1 MKKLLLLALAVIPFA
16 IISCTKDGGINEDPT
31 TVNLAKHWFVRVQ
44 GPVTTSN
51 YSLFSTR
58 TTFITEVTDTF
69 GTQTQRMLKDT
80 ITLDDHNLL
89 TPSLRSN
96 VRITV
101 SSRTFGEGT
110 YKNWNDT
117 SNKFILKEGKIIRL
131 GGKSKTGR
139 TVDSL
144 YIKYAFESAPGTEY
158 ILTGHERTGLQE
170 DEYF

>member
-1 MKKLLLLALAVIPFA
+1 MKKILLLVLAIAPFV
-16 IISCTKDGGINEDPT
+16 IISCTKDEGISEDPNT
-31 TVNLAKHWFVRVQ
+31 INLAKHWFVRVQ
-44 GPVTTSN
+44 GPSSTSN

-58 TTFITEVTDTF
+58 TTFLTETTDTF

-89 TPSLRSN
+89 SPTLRAN
-96 VRITV
+96 ITLA
-101 SSRTFGEGT
+101 SRTFGEGT

-131 GGKSKTGR
+131 GGKSKTGK
-139 TVDSL
+139 TVDSI
-144 YIKYAFESAPGTEY
+144 YIKYTFQSAPGTDY
-158 ILTGHERTGLQE
+158 ILTGHERTGLLE

>member
-1 MKKLLLLALAVIPFA
+1 MKKLLILVVALAPFL
-16 IISCTKDGGINEDPT
+16 IISCSKDEGAADSPN

-44 GPVTTSN
+44 GPSSTSN

-89 TPSLRSN
+89 SPTLRAN
-96 VRITV
+96 VRINV
-101 SSRTFGEGT
+101 LARTFGEGT

-117 SNKFILKEGKIIRL
+117 SNKLILKEGKIIRS
-131 GGKSKTGR
+131 GGKSRTGK
-139 TVDSL
+139 TVDSIYL
-144 YIKYAFESAPGTEY
+144 KYSFQSAPGTDY
-158 ILTGHERTGLQE
+158 ILTGHERTGILE
-170 DEYF
+170 DEHF

>member
-1 MKKLLLLALAVIPFA
+1 MKKLILLALAVTPFI
-16 IISCTKDGGINEDPT
+16 IISCTKDEGVTEDPN

-44 GPVTTSN
+44 GPSSTSN

-58 TTFITEVTDTF
+58 TTYLTEVTDTF

-89 TPSLRSN
+89 TPSFRSN

-117 SNKFILKEGKIIRL
+117 ANKFILKEGKIIRL
-131 GGKSKTGR
+131 GGKSKTGKS
-139 TVDSL
+139 VDSIYL
-144 YIKYAFESAPGTEY
+144 KYIFETAPGIEY
-158 ILTGHERTGLQE
+158 ILTGHERTGLLQ